1 MAEPVQKRADERGG
15 QIAAGPSQS
24 AGPAFAPSDLDACL
38 DNRHYRVEYQPKIS
52 LLGTPES
59 QFGVEALCRI
69 TDPRLGVISPDKF
82 IPMAESCGLIAK
94 VTDAVAC
101 EAFGAWRKWHAAGLD
116 LRLALNVSPA
126 LLGDEAWAKAF
137 LERCAEFKMNPKWV
151 TLEITETA
159 AGATNAKAC
168 EILTRLQ
175 KKGFK
180 LSIDDFGTGFSS
192 LATLYRLPIS
202 EMKID
207 KSFIFDLQG
216 NSGARELVESAIAM
230 AKRMGIK
237 VVAEG
242 VESESVFQELRRLGC
257 DEVQGYFVG
266 KSMPADTIVAFFT
279 EWKSVR
285 PEHGARGLPKIA
297 ILQALLNELTGD
309 LTAQVST
316 APAGPYGKPAPP
328 PGSGNANGGG
338 DGAKDGA
345 KDGVRALARKIP
357 PLVLEGKPVPAL
369 ALCHSAIEQFA
380 KMPGTE
386 NVRTKLDHL
395 RQRLE
400 EELVTSAPLEIRASQ
415 GRYRLMRQDSVS
427 LGRASPSAKADIAVK
442 CRWFGTAD
450 KNLRLFRQ
458 AGQYFLE
465 DLGSTHGHLVD
476 GVRLGLR
483 RPMEIPFGRTLI
495 ELPLASGAIAP
506 LSLLL
511 QRNSSDP
518 DALMVSF
525 DYDVRALRADLSEK
539 EWNEFKGDLACT
551 WIMFSDKFHL
561 GRSSDCA
568 LVLADCLAPIA
579 ASLSF
584 ENGYWIAPLGG
595 AALKAGETD
604 FHNRLPLIR
613 DSEWTLAGAPLTTL
627 PVESSAAAGLAAVR
641 F

>member
-15 QIAAGPSQS
+15 VPAAGQAPP
-24 AGPAFAPSDLDACL
+24 AGSAFAPSDLDACL
-38 DNRHYRVEYQPKIS
+38 DNKHYRVEYQPKIS
-52 LLGTPES
+52 LLGAADS

-69 TDPRLGVISPDKF
+69 TDPRLGVVSPDKF
-82 IPMAESCGLIAK
+82 IPMAETCGLIAK
-94 VTDAVAC
+94 VTDAVVC
-101 EAFGAWRKWHAAGLD
+101 EAFGAWRTWHAAGLD

-126 LLGDEAWAKAF
+126 LLGDEAWATRF
-137 LERCAEFKMNPKWV
+137 LERCAEFKMDPKWV

-192 LATLYRLPIS
+192 LATLYKLPIS

-216 NSGARELVESAIAM
+216 NGGARELVESAIAM

-242 VESESVFQELRRLGC
+242 VETESVFQELRRLGC

-266 KSMPADTIVAFFT
+266 KSMPADRIVGFFT
-279 EWKSVR
+279 EWKSAR
-285 PEHGARGLPKIA
+285 PEQGAKGLPKIA
-297 ILQALLNELTGD
+297 IVQALLNELAGD
-309 LTAQVST
+309 LTAPVSA
-316 APAGPYGKPAPP
+316 APAGPYAPAPYGKPAAPSATG
-328 PGSGNANGGG
+328 GSG
-338 DGAKDGA
+338 DGA
-345 KDGVRALARKIP
+345 RALARKIP
-357 PLVLEGKPVPAL
+357 PLVLEGRPVPAL
-369 ALCHSAIEQFA
+369 ALCHNVIEQFG
-380 KMPGTE
+380 KMPGSE

-415 GRYRLMRQDSVS
+415 GRYRLLRGNSVS
-427 LGRASPSAKADIAVK
+427 LGRALSSAKADIAVK
-442 CRWFGTAD
+442 CRWFGPAD
-450 KNLRLFRQ
+450 KNLRLTRDS
-458 AGQYFLE
+458 GQYFLE
-465 DLGSTHGHLVD
+465 DLGSTHGHMVD
-476 GVRLGLR
+476 GVRLGIK
-483 RPMEIPFGRTLI
+483 RPMEIPFGRTPI
-495 ELPLASGAIAP
+495 EIRLASGAIAP

-525 DYDVRALRADLSEK
+525 DYDVRQLRSDLGEK

-551 WIMFSDKFHL
+551 WIMFADQFHI

-568 LVLADCLAPIA
+568 VVLADCHTPIA
-579 ASLSF
+579 AAVTF

-595 AALKAGETD
+595 AALKAGDTQ
-604 FHNRLPLIR
+604 FHNRLPLIA
-613 DSEWTLAGAPLTTL
+613 DCDWTLAGAPLTTV
-627 PVESSAAAGLAAVR
+627 PVEAPAAATGAPAAVR